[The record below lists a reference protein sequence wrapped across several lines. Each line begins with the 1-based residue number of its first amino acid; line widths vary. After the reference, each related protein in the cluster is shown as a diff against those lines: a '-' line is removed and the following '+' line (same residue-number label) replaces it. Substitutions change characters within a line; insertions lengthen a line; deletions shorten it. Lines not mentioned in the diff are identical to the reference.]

1 MSICMKIT
9 QKTLTYVSSSRTA
22 DGQDEA
28 IVDELGGGLEDPLK
42 GCTFSMDPFQAEKD
56 QEVNP
61 VQTLIEILRDN
72 GLSLEFIH
80 QTYCV
85 VE

>member
-1 MSICMKIT
+1 
-9 QKTLTYVSSSRTA
+9 
-22 DGQDEA
+22 
-28 IVDELGGGLEDPLK
+28 VDEPGGGLEDPLK
-42 GCTFSMDPFQAEKD
+42 GCTFLMDPFQAERD

-61 VQTLIEILRDN
+61 VQTLSEKLRDK

-85 VE
+85 AE